1 MKFGR
6 SPSIGPRSYMRET
19 LLFFLLYALLF
30 ARCASLLAVVS
41 LSCSLAVWHRE
52 KRALHLIRIRLHRH
66 LATD

>member
-1 MKFGR
+1 
-6 SPSIGPRSYMRET
+6 MRET

-30 ARCASLLAVVS
+30 ARCSSLLAVVS